1 MTYEHLVDA
10 EQGVVSRDVFV
21 SDDVYAHEL
30 ERIFPRAW
38 LFVGHEDQIPAPGDF
53 VTSRMGEESVIV
65 CRDRQG
71 TVHVFLNTCRHRGMK
86 VCRYDQGNTPVFTCP
101 YHAWSYSLTGALVG
115 VPGFQSYYDGI
126 LDRSQWGLVEVPHM
140 AIYKG
145 TIWATWEKDA
155 VPLAEYLGGIRE
167 HLDDVLDGRDGSEG
181 NSQMLGGVQKWTIP
195 SNWKF
200 GVENFIGDTYHGN
213 PTHRSVQLIGIG
225 PSGRSG
231 QNGRRAMDTSNL
243 DFFFKQFE
251 QGHGTWGFHQNA
263 DLQYKPQY
271 ADSPATEE
279 YFRRCFEERRRRLG
293 EGARRVTRTGSIFPN
308 FSYHPEQPRALF
320 VWHPNGPASTEVWK
334 MYLVDRTAPD
344 EVKDFLRRFYLRYA
358 GPAGMT
364 EQDDMENWNYA
375 TAASRGT
382 IARRYPYNYQLSLG
396 RERRPDSASNQ
407 PFQAS
412 EQNQRNFFRVWS
424 DYMNRAHA
432 D

>member
-1 MTYEHLVDA
+1 VNYDTLVDA
-10 EQGVVSRDVFV
+10 ERGVVSRDVFI

-30 ERIFPRAW
+30 ERIFPRTW

-65 CRDRQG
+65 CRDRKNV
-71 TVHVFLNTCRHRGMK
+71 VHVFLNTCRHRGMK

-101 YHAWSYSLTGALVG
+101 YHAWSYSLTGELVG
-115 VPGFQSYYDGI
+115 VPGYQSYYDGI
-126 LDRSQWGLVEVPHM
+126 LDRADWGLVEVPHM
-140 AIYKG
+140 EIYKG
-145 TIWATWEKDA
+145 TIWATWEKNA
-155 VPLAEYLGGIRE
+155 VPLLDYLGGIRE
-167 HLDDVLDGRDGSEG
+167 HLDDVLDGRDGTEG

-225 PSGRSG
+225 PSGRAG
-231 QNGRRAMDTSNL
+231 QNGRRAMDTTNL
-243 DFFFKQFE
+243 DFYFSQFE
-251 QGHGTWGFHQNA
+251 QGHGTWGFHLNA
-263 DLQYKPQY
+263 DLQYKPAY

-279 YFRRCFEERRRRLG
+279 YFRWCFEERRRKLG
-293 EGARRVTRTGSIFPN
+293 ERARRVTRTGSIFPN

-320 VWHPNGPASTEVWK
+320 VWHPNGPTSTEVWK

-396 RERRPDSASNQ
+396 RDRNPAASTQ

-412 EQNQRNFFRVWS
+412 EENQRNFFRVWS
-424 DYMNRAHA
+424 GYMRNEHA